1 MQKLTLPMNDTYIL
15 SDLHLGEGRSPESR
29 RFARLESFFYD
40 QEFANFIDRVI
51 VESMVRRNTAH
62 LILNGDIF
70 DFLTLIRVPDSRVLR
85 TERFRLHRSE
95 YRFGLGSSAAKS
107 AWKIERIVRGH
118 PGFFLAILRF
128 LEAGHRI
135 TIIRGNHD
143 VELYWGAVQEKLVTT
158 LADIAKNNGFS
169 TWTPEKLAAQL
180 TIEQWF
186 YYEPDRMYIEH
197 GHQYDAGNSFRFP
210 FNPVLPSHLTGEDTE
225 ILDYPTGS
233 IFVRM
238 MYNKLKQVD
247 PFSTHF
253 VSLDRYLVLFGRAT
267 FIDIIRAL
275 TLHFPFFFR
284 AIKAARFFELHGMD
298 DVARL
303 NDQRIAEYSRKK
315 NMPTETIQLL
325 AGLMREPV
333 GKTKYSLVQ
342 EAFRPVIRAT
352 ATFSA
357 IALLSVSAWF
367 LLFTLIQGSGLL
379 TSGLFLRASLLGILA
394 VATVAGLFV
403 LFTTVHRKIRT
414 PVDPSTVIYFQKAEE
429 IAKILK
435 VPIVAMGHNHT
446 ADLRPFKKCHG
457 FYANSGTWILTHGPW
472 DVIKPKSR
480 QFTFV
485 RVWGHDVEV
494 MRWDDTVSRWEPVH
508 LLEDYSP
515 SPLERL
521 IRDGEDNW

>member
-1 MQKLTLPMNDTYIL
+1 MNDTYIL

-40 QEFANFIDRVI
+40 QEFANLIDRII
-51 VESMVRRNTAH
+51 VESMVRRTMAH

-70 DFLTLIRVPDSRVLR
+70 DFLTLTRVPDARVLR
-85 TERFRLHRSE
+85 MERFRLHRNE

-107 AWKIERIVRGH
+107 AWKMERIVRGH
-118 PGFFLAILRF
+118 PSFFLAILRF
-128 LEAGHRI
+128 LDAGHRV
-135 TIIRGNHD
+135 TMIRGNHD
-143 VELYWGAVQEKLVTT
+143 IELYWVAVQEKLIST
-158 LADIAKNNGFS
+158 LADLAKNNGFPS
-169 TWTPEKLAAQL
+169 WTAEKLNERL
-180 TIEQWF
+180 RIEQWF
-186 YYEPDRMYIEH
+186 YFEPGRMYVEH

-210 FNPVLPSHLTGEDTE
+210 LNPVLPSHLTGEDTE

-298 DVARL
+298 DIARL
-303 NDQRIAEYSRKK
+303 NETRLVEYAEKK
-315 NMPTETIQLL
+315 QLPQKTIRSL
-325 AGLMREPV
+325 ADLMREPV

-352 ATFSA
+352 ATFGA

-379 TSGLFLRASLLGILA
+379 TSGLFLRASLLAILA

-403 LFTTVHRKIRT
+403 LFTTVHRRIRT
-414 PVDPSTVIYFQKAEE
+414 PPDPSMGIYFQKAEE
-429 IAKILK
+429 IAKILD
-435 VPIVAMGHNHT
+435 VSIVSMGHNHT
-446 ADLRPFKKCHG
+446 ADLRPFKTRRG

-472 DVIKPKSR
+472 DVVKPKSR

-485 RVWGHDVEV
+485 RIWGHDVEV

-515 SPLERL
+515 SPIERL
-521 IRDGEDNW
+521 IRDGDDTW